1 MVIYKKIEWFT
12 RSALK
17 RLLYHYIERVE
28 LDDLI
33 RLGTHYG
40 GWQIS
45 KRLLDS
51 ALLLYS
57 FGTGED
63 ISFEVEF
70 ARLSDC
76 NVFLFDPTPFAVD
89 HWEEFE
95 RLTRQGLPALI
106 NKGRKRHHLDN
117 EGQVYTTDHAVLDR
131 LHFYPWGIYSEDQI
145 LRFYFP
151 AGSRKISLSLENHP
165 ETNSS
170 YVDLQCYSLTT
181 ILNKLKHGVPDILKM
196 DVEGAEYP
204 VLSDLHHSKLYPNWL
219 LLEFHVFRL
228 TQLRDLLISLHRLRR
243 KYYLYYQ
250 EGDNL
255 GLVRQDIVSSNDKT
269 RK

>member
-1 MVIYKKIEWFT
+1 MIYKKIEWFA

-28 LDDLI
+28 LEDLI

-45 KRLLDS
+45 KQLLDS

-89 HWEEFE
+89 HWEKFE
-95 RLTRQGLPALI
+95 RLTRQGLPVLI
-106 NKGRKRHHLDN
+106 NEGRKRYHLDN
-117 EGQVYTTDHAVLDR
+117 EGQVYTTDHTVLDR
-131 LHFYPWGIYSEDQI
+131 LHFYPWGIYSKNQM

-151 AGSRKISLSLENHP
+151 AGCKKISLSLENHP

-181 ILNKLKHGVPDILKM
+181 ILDKLKHGVPDILKM

-204 VLSDLHHSKLYPNWL
+204 VLSDLYHRKLYPNWL

-228 TQLRDLLISLHRLRR
+228 VQLRDLLISLHRLRGN
-243 KYYLYYQ
+243 YYVYYQ

-255 GLVRQDIVSSNDKT
+255 GLVRQDIVGSNVKT